1 MRQGLRGASERAPSG
16 LAGHLSCHCMS
27 LLPLTRPRG
36 HQQWPLPGTRG
47 PSPSVTSPTFLSLPH
62 LRQEPR
68 EVSSVGHQPRHPW
81 WLRGGQVCTCFSC
94 EPGPCLRAAPLPT
107 GRCEYRRGQN
117 PELGISQRSSFY
129 RDNCHLRHFGTEN
142 GGCERWL

>member
-47 PSPSVTSPTFLSLPH
+47 PSPSVTFPTFLSLPH

-94 EPGPCLRAAPLPT
+94 EPGPCPPGGPT
-107 GRCEYRRGQN
+107 SDRQV
-117 PELGISQRSSFY
+117 
-129 RDNCHLRHFGTEN
+129 
-142 GGCERWL
+142 